1 MSSDCSAPQIFE
13 QDYYQRLHDIEEQ
26 HWWAQGMRDAMEAL
40 LRRPLGAATA
50 LRVLD
55 VGCGTG
61 YLLHHMQERYS
72 LKESPVGI
80 DVSDMALKFC
90 QERGIRSLAVARAD
104 QLPFASSTY
113 DLVVCV
119 DTIQHLSP
127 GEVEM
132 TLREVARTLRPGGL
146 LYLRTNSALCH
157 TRYEGDGS
165 CQVSSLSPPDGDRS
179 IAAVRVR
186 GFESHLSQRTPRC
199 LGHAEG
205 ISRLEPQFRFPA
217 GARALDSALPGPA
230 ALAEWTAARSPA
242 LRSLAPGQGSP
253 GFPLRAFFR
262 LCRPTKAPSGL
273 RSEDGTLRAN
283 SGPGRLVVTSIVRH
297 SSPDQP
303 GGFVRVID
311 LADDACS

>member
-40 LRRPLGAATA
+40 LRRPLGATTA
-50 LRVLD
+50 PRVLD

-72 LKESPVGI
+72 LKQSPIGI
-80 DVSDMALKFC
+80 DVSDLALKFC
-90 QERGIRSLAVARAD
+90 QERGIRSLAVGRAD

-157 TRYEGDGS
+157 RRFEGADPARYRRYRLRTVINLLQQCGFEVLRATYLNTLPAVWGLLKEFLGS
-165 CQVSSLSPPDGDRS
+165 NPSSGSPLGPGLTIRPYP
-179 IAAVRVR
+179 ARLLWLNGLLHGVLRLEAWLLGRVR
-186 GFESHLSQRTPRC
+186 LD
-199 LGHAEG
+199 
-205 ISRLEPQFRFPA
+205 FPF
-217 GARALDSALPGPA
+217 G
-230 ALAEWTAARSPA
+230 
-242 LRSLAPGQGSP
+242 
-253 GFPLRAFFR
+253 
-262 LCRPTKAPSGL
+262 
-273 RSEDGTLRAN
+273 
-283 SGPGRLVVTSIVRH
+283 H
-297 SSPDQP
+297 SS
-303 GGFVRVID
+303 GFVARRRLRQD
-311 LADDACS
+311 